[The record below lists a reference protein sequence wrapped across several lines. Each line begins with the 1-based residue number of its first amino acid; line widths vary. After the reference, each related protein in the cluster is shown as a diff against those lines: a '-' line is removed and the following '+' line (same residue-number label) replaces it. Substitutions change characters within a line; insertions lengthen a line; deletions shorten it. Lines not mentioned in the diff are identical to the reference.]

1 MSLRPRTHVHLTNIA
16 DNWRTLQSAQ
26 TSGVTGAV
34 IKADAYGHGLERVA
48 ETLHDAGCDHFF
60 VAHSFEGEQARSI
73 LGGHPDIYVLNGPSP
88 DEEALYRE
96 MALTPVINSIFQYR
110 TMSDWLV
117 DNVAL
122 PRGYVLKFDTGM
134 NRLGLAAEDAAE
146 IAEATTGRPP
156 NFIMSHL
163 ACAED
168 ADTPMNDVQAV
179 MLRDISEKFPNI
191 PISMANSGGVW
202 LGPNFH
208 YTITRPGMAIYGGGN
223 PPEGIPLKSG
233 MTLEAPI
240 LQVDRIK
247 EGDTVGYGATWRARE
262 TTLRATLAIG
272 YGDGFP
278 RSASNRGF
286 AMIGKHRC
294 PIIGRVSMDLLTIDI
309 TEPGAWDLA
318 RPGIYAQLIGPDAPL
333 EEQAALA
340 GTIGYELTT
349 GLTPRVK
356 RIYD

>member
-1 MSLRPRTHVHLTNIA
+1 MSLQPRAHIHLANIA
-16 DNWRTLQSAQ
+16 DNWRTLQAAQ
-26 TSGVTGAV
+26 TSGVTAAV
-34 IKADAYGHGLERVA
+34 IKADAYGHGLAKVA
-48 ETLHDAGCDHFF
+48 EALHDAGCDHFF
-60 VAHSFEGEQARSI
+60 VAHSFEGALARSV
-73 LGGHPDIYVLNGPSP
+73 LGGHPNIYVLNGPSP

-96 MALTPVINSIFQYR
+96 QALTPVINSIFQYR
-110 TMSDWLV
+110 TMADWLV
-117 DNVAL
+117 DNIAL

-134 NRLGLAAEDAAE
+134 NRLGLAVEDAPE
-146 IAEATTGRPP
+146 IAAATAGRPP
-156 NFIMSHL
+156 AFIMSHL

-168 ADTPMNDVQAV
+168 ATEPMNDTQLTL
-179 MLRDISEKFPNI
+179 LRQVSGHFPDVPLSI
-191 PISMANSGGVW
+191 ANSGGVW
-202 LGPNFH
+202 LGPEFH
-208 YTITRPGMAIYGGGN
+208 NAVTRPGIAIYGGGH
-223 PPEGIPLKSG
+223 PPDGITLKPG
-233 MTLEAPI
+233 LTLEAPI

-247 EGDTVGYGATWRARE
+247 ESDTVGYGATWRAKE

-278 RSASNRGF
+278 RSASNRGY
-286 AMIGKHRC
+286 AMLGKFRC